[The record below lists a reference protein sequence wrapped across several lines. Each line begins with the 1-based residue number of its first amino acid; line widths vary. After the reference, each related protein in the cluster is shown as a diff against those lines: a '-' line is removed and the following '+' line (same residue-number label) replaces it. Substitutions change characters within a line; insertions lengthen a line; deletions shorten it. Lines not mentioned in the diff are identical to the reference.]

1 MNKTGFKKC
10 FQVIAI
16 ATCFATAALLYPVLG
31 DEIIAEESA
40 RSGLD
45 TYPELPRKPINKN
58 LPETGYSL
66 FDQIFS
72 QQTSLGFEYDV
83 PYPFEK
89 VLDRI
94 SGRQPGSTEFD
105 QEKFVAVLIPKGRS
119 LQRDAAKPDF
129 FRYPRLLI
137 TIDSELAHRSLTRD
151 RLFLGYQEK
160 AEIIEVISYNES
172 LGRFEFQTVKN
183 YTKNK
188 KPLVQYA
195 NRVLCT
201 SCHQNAAPIFP
212 RSDWSE
218 TNHDILIARRIG
230 EYNSRYHG
238 VPTGRPFGMAGRF
251 DSATDRASLFSVY
264 QQLWQQGCGIDT
276 DGGRSCRASVFLS
289 MLHYRLA
296 SLPRPLFDSPL
307 IRDYLL
313 PVLGANW
320 NRLWPGGLPVPV
332 ADLPN
337 RAPKLDSLDT
347 KLPPNL
353 DPLSLRPPLHYW
365 TYQRAAELTL
375 RGLSKEFL
383 LDSDIQ
389 LLNDYLYQLASSDKI
404 STQHYRGNCSFEF
417 QTGSKNKSWLP
428 LDCTINNDRDEA
440 FLNISGE
447 LHILSSGQL
456 DQNLSWLYV
465 NESKQNIRAS
475 VLGRIEPLKF
485 PTTAKGLQ
493 LFKPFERLHSR
504 LRDNRLI
511 TQLTFN
517 FDWQTAPGDNN
528 RPENIKFNG
537 GVSLQLADDFSII
550 EQAVVD
556 LLEDAKSGKFA
567 GFDNSP
573 IQGVAIMDALFLK
586 IGIEPPIGSG
596 LTTPTG
602 LVLRPDSDST
612 EISRNFSALQ
622 TITTVSGSPF
632 QVFLHYCAT
641 CHGSNTRLPPGFL
654 AGSPVIIE
662 KQLARCAPRIGRRLG
677 IWELDE
683 DNRPK
688 SPMPPLTYLQS
699 RSIDP
704 DWWRDSSDL
713 RLLHDYVV
721 SLGSELH
728 AGVAYENLP
737 SCLPE

>member
-10 FQVIAI
+10 FQVIVI

-31 DEIIAEESA
+31 AEIIAEGSA

-45 TYPELPRKPINKN
+45 TYPELPRKPINNN

-72 QQTSLGFEYDV
+72 QQTSTGFEYDV

-89 VLDRI
+89 ILDRI

-105 QEKFVAVLIPKGRS
+105 QEKIVAVLVPKGRS
-119 LQRDAAKPDF
+119 LQRDAARPDF
-129 FRYPRLLI
+129 FRYPRLLL
-137 TIDSELAHRSLTRD
+137 TVDSESAHRSLTRD

-183 YTKNK
+183 YAKNK

-230 EYNSRYHG
+230 EYHSRYHG

-264 QQLWQQGCGIDT
+264 QQLWQQGCGIDA
-276 DGGRSCRASVFLS
+276 DGGRSCRASVFLA
-289 MLHYRLA
+289 MLYYRLA

-307 IRDYLL
+307 IRDHLL

-337 RAPKLDSLDT
+337 RTPNLDTLDT
-347 KLPPNL
+347 KLTPNL
-353 DPLSLRPPLHYW
+353 DPLSLRPPQHYW
-365 TYQRAAELTL
+365 TYQRAAELAL

-389 LLNDYLYQLASSDKI
+389 LLNDYLYQLASNDKI

-417 QTGSKNKSWLP
+417 QTGNKNKSWLP
-428 LDCTINNDRDEA
+428 LECTINKNRDEI

-447 LHILSSGQL
+447 LLIRSRGQL

-465 NESKQNIRAS
+465 NESKQSIRAS
-475 VLGRIEPLKF
+475 VSGRIGPLKF
-485 PTTAKGLQ
+485 PTTARGLQ

-517 FDWQTAPGDNN
+517 FDWQPASGDNN

-537 GVSLQLADDFSII
+537 GVSLQLANDFSII

-556 LLEDAKSGKFA
+556 LLEDAASGKFA
-567 GFDNSP
+567 GFDDSP
-573 IQGVAIMDALFLK
+573 IQGVAIMDALFQK
-586 IGIEPPIGSG
+586 IGIEFPISSG
-596 LTTPTG
+596 LTTPAG
-602 LVLRPDSDST
+602 LILRPDSDST
-612 EISRNFSALQ
+612 EISRNFSYRQ
-622 TITTVSGSPF
+622 TIASAFGSPF
-632 QVFLHYCAT
+632 QVFLHYCVT
-641 CHGSNTRLPPGFL
+641 CHGGNTRLPPGFL
-654 AGSPVIIE
+654 AGPPAKI
-662 KQLARCAPRIGRRLG
+662 KNQLARCAPRIGRRLG

-683 DNRPK
+683 DNRPT

-704 DWWRDSSDL
+704 DWWRDSRDL
-713 RLLHDYVV
+713 RLLRDYVV

-728 AGVAYENLP
+728 TGVAYENLP